1 MAEILTIKVGRVE
14 AATSSKINE
23 STMEIDN
30 HADTTVLG
38 SNLLPVHDFDRFL
51 YVSGWDA
58 SAGSVQC
65 PSISGA
71 IAYDHPISGQVYMV
85 VYY

>member
-38 SNLLPVHDFDRFL
+38 SHFLPVHYFERLVD
-51 YVSGWDA
+51 VSGWDV
-58 SAGSVQC
+58 SAGCVEC
-65 PSISGA
+65 PTIYGA
-71 IAYDHPISGQVYMV
+71 ISYNHPTSA
-85 VYY
+85 